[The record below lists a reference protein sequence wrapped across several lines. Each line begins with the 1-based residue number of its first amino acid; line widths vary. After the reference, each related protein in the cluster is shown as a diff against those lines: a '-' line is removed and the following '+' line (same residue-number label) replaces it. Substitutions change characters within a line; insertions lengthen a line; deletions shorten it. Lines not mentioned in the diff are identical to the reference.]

1 MLICIT
7 QLKNVLFLC
16 IICLYKY
23 TAVPS
28 FTQRAIKQK
37 ARVLKKQQ
45 LVSGAK
51 QLPVRMKMRMMN
63 LQKVIEQ
70 PKKKKQLRQMRKTA
84 MMIFHRGDVPGTGE
98 EEKYVRVDKMG
109 KMRSPAE
116 KTGEVETKNRRMVRG
131 KEKTRTMTKTATKM
145 KRRKGTVGMLTQM
158 VK

>member
-1 MLICIT
+1 
-7 QLKNVLFLC
+7 
-16 IICLYKY
+16 
-23 TAVPS
+23 
-28 FTQRAIKQK
+28 
-37 ARVLKKQQ
+37 
-45 LVSGAK
+45 
-51 QLPVRMKMRMMN
+51 
-63 LQKVIEQ
+63 
-70 PKKKKQLRQMRKTA
+70 

-145 KRRKGTVGMLTQM
+145 KRRKRTVGMLTQM